1 MENIEFSGAKVP
13 DRNGGGIRFEGKN
26 LTVRNCYFHH
36 NENGILGG
44 TNEDGEIVV
53 EHSEFA
59 YNGHGDGQ
67 FHNIYIGRVRSLT
80 VKFSHLHHAKVGHNL
95 KSRAMTNQIL
105 YNRIIDEADG
115 TASYEVNLPD
125 GGLAYLVGNVIQQGP
140 KTENSTITSYCDEGL
155 KKGAH
160 EFYFANN
167 SVVNDGPRESRFIR
181 VNSGTRQVTIVNNVF
196 AGHGKLLEGVGKL
209 RNNLIVDKS
218 DFVAPER
225 YDYRLRSGSKAIDK
239 GIDSG

>member
-1 MENIEFSGAKVP
+1 M
-13 DRNGGGIRFEGKN
+13 
-26 LTVRNCYFHH
+26 TVRNCYFHH

-59 YNGHGDGQ
+59 YNGHG
-67 FHNIYIGRVRSLT
+67 
-80 VKFSHLHHAKVGHNL
+80 
-95 KSRAMTNQIL
+95 
-105 YNRIIDEADG
+105 
-115 TASYEVNLPD
+115 
-125 GGLAYLVGNVIQQGP
+125 
-140 KTENSTITSYCDEGL
+140 DEGL

-196 AGHGKLLEGVGKL
+196 AGHGKLLEGVGK
-209 RNNLIVDKS
+209 
-218 DFVAPER
+218 
-225 YDYRLRSGSKAIDK
+225 
-239 GIDSG
+239 